1 MKILAIPGSIRQP
14 SSAQQLL
21 DEVVKFM
28 PPGVDVNCFTGL
40 SGIPAFDGTEPVPDA
55 VCDFITLVQNADG
68 VIIVTPEYAFGI
80 PGALKNAL
88 DWTVSSGDFY
98 NKPTALITASSQGEK
113 GHAAMLLVL
122 SALGAGIDSET
133 SLLIPF
139 IRTRFNAEGLL
150 TDAPIIDEIK
160 RLLEAFFFNI
170 KISGN

>member
-21 DEVVKFM
+21 DEMVKLM
-28 PPGVDVNCFTGL
+28 PKGVEVNCFTGL
-40 SGIPAFDGTEPVPDA
+40 SGIPAFDGSEPAPEAVDA
-55 VCDFITLVQNADG
+55 FIDLLQNADG

-139 IRTRFNAEGLL
+139 IRTRFNAAGAL
-150 TDAPIIDEIK
+150 TDVAIIDEIK
-160 RLLEAFFFNI
+160 KLLEAFLFNI
-170 KISGN
+170 KINGC